1 VAPEPAAHAE
11 GEGLL
16 RPVSRTQRSKC
27 RSTVFVNLDE
37 VGTGNVRFTRRE
49 GLLLTV
55 RSHVQLVGL
64 CEEVA
69 EDSEQEA
76 RGLVNRAASDGYA
89 ARSAG
94 FPAVTITCRNA
105 LDYLPDHHRP
115 TDTPERLDPD
125 ALDRALAFCSE
136 LIERLDAEVG
146 PDLSEAPGW
155 PSR

>member
-1 VAPEPAAHAE
+1 
-11 GEGLL
+11 
-16 RPVSRTQRSKC
+16 
-27 RSTVFVNLDE
+27 
-37 VGTGNVRFTRRE
+37 VRFTRRE

-115 TDTPERLDPD
+115 ADTPERLDPD

-136 LIERLDAEVG
+136 LVERLDAEVG
-146 PDLSEAPGW
+146 PDLSEAPDS